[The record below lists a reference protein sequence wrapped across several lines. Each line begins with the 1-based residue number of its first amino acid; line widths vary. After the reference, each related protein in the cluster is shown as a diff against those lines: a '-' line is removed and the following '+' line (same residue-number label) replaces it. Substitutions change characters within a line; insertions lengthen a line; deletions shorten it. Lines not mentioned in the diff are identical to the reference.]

1 MVYDQGMK
9 TTQDATEVKLTD
21 RQQLM
26 LDQVVAKGGTHL
38 SAHEERVGN
47 ALVIKGLLTV
57 RDSTVG
63 QRTIGWY
70 EPTDTGRANTRH
82 AKNMRRL
89 HAYAAK
95 VRAARAGKD

>member
-1 MVYDQGMK
+1 MNMK
-9 TTQDATEVKLTD
+9 TTENAPEIKLTD

-26 LDQVVAKGGTHL
+26 LDHVVAKGGTHL
-38 SAHEERVGN
+38 SAHEERTGN
-47 ALVIKGLLTV
+47 ALVTKGLLTV
-57 RDSTVG
+57 RDSAVG

-70 EPTDTGRANTRH
+70 EATDTGRANTRH

-95 VRAARAGKD
+95 VRAQRAAEQG